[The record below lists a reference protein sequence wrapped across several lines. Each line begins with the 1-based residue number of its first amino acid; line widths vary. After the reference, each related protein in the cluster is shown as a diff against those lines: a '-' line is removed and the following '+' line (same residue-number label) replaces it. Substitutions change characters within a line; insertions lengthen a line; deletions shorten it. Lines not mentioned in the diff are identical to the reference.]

1 MTTKYFEFVLK
12 YTTTITIGI
21 NLRYAID
28 PDSYH
33 MIKLCILSVSDT
45 PRGLSVPL

>member
-28 PDSYH
+28 SVV
-33 MIKLCILSVSDT
+33 LCHVILVT
-45 PRGLSVPL
+45 VPVTH